1 MIPPLCPKLNQ
12 TLNAYKMTKH
22 LRSNNMS
29 DLHHL
34 GNEIEKVEKDHHTIL
49 NKELLMYSK
58 LLIQ

>member
-1 MIPPLCPKLNQ
+1 
-12 TLNAYKMTKH
+12 MTKH